1 MVNGGD
7 GVGFGTDSQASR
19 HILPCV
25 GSWWDRELGQ
35 LLLCSVCGMR
45 PLDFRLCMSGGFSP
59 MSVHLKKKK
68 NNSFSM
74 EVFRKCV
81 PYLPCLLQQCITKL
95 FLQLWGRCH

>member
-1 MVNGGD
+1 MVSGGD

-35 LLLCSVCGMR
+35 LLLCSACGMR

-68 NNSFSM
+68 K
-74 EVFRKCV
+74 R
-81 PYLPCLLQQCITKL
+81 
-95 FLQLWGRCH
+95 